1 VDKISEVWDE
11 EDAAKGRTVRIDE
24 DSETTALPAGRDF
37 IVRVL
42 VVAYSLSLRNLEE
55 TMTERVSSHVEA
67 RYRCPPRTCGINQSK
82 NSAAPPD
89 QSFRLMVI
97 ADHPFPKRLIILPK
111 QVITLPE

>member
-82 NSAAPPD
+82 NSAAPPNRTL
-89 QSFRLMVI
+89 QLSRYI
-97 ADHPFPKRLIILPK
+97 SKIDHCIYVKLDSSGN
-111 QVITLPE
+111 